1 MKRSAASL
9 ESCAREEYD
18 PAMTKDDRPLGNVAQ
33 KLLFENELVR
43 VWEMNLAPG
52 ERSDRHRHDL
62 PYLLCV
68 LEGSRVDAEIEG
80 SGHIEIPVQ
89 PGSVYFV
96 PPGSTET
103 AINGSGDHFREILI
117 ELKHAGNQSVEF
129 AVANAPGPITH
140 G

>member
-1 MKRSAASL
+1 
-9 ESCAREEYD
+9 
-18 PAMTKDDRPLGNVAQ
+18 MTKDDRPLGNVAQ

-62 PYLLCV
+62 PYMLCV

-89 PGSVYFV
+89 QGSVFFV

-103 AINGSGDHFREILI
+103 AINTSADHFREILI
-117 ELKHAGNQSVEF
+117 EFKQAAKQSVEF
-129 AVANAPGPITH
+129 AVANAPAPITRS
-140 G
+140 